1 MEGLKD
7 RHFLQC
13 AIAEHL
19 RCSVAAATV
28 NRIRHGLHK
37 HLPWQQCTG
46 ARQRQAEEPSPENI
60 ISGQLSVS

>member
-1 MEGLKD
+1 MKGLKD

-13 AIAEHL
+13 GIAEHL
-19 RCSVAAATV
+19 CCSAAAVTV

-46 ARQRQAEEPSPENI
+46 ARRRQGEEPSTENI
-60 ISGQLSVS
+60 IIAPVS